1 MRPIYFVSMIAA
13 LAFLPGLGV
22 NTAFAQSASGGQ
34 NGGGQNGGQNDQ
46 QLSREERFYNGIR
59 QTLEVS
65 DDAEWKLLMPKIA
78 KVQALSRLARDLRDT
93 RRSMER
99 LKSVKRYDPN
109 DSTPYY
115 IQDLADRAAEVRA
128 AWDDK
133 DAHANTI
140 QQALRG
146 YREAREKA
154 DKALSEELLKARG
167 ELRDL
172 VTARQ
177 ELALIMAG
185 LLD

>member
-1 MRPIYFVSMIAA
+1 MRAFYFVPLIATLA
-13 LAFLPGLGV
+13 LLLLLPGLGV
-22 NTAFAQSASGGQ
+22 NTACAQQSA
-34 NGGGQNGGQNDQ
+34 NGPQPGDQ
-46 QLSREERFYNGIR
+46 QLSKEERYYNGIR
-59 QTLEVS
+59 TALEIA
-65 DDAEWKLLMPKIA
+65 DDAEWRALQPKIA
-78 KVQALSRLARDLRDT
+78 KVQVLSRWARDLRDT
-93 RRSMER
+93 RRSLDR
-99 LKSVKRYDPN
+99 LRSVRRSDGNDPP
-109 DSTPYY
+109 PYY
-115 IQDLADRAAEVRA
+115 IQDLSDRAAEVRA

-146 YREAREKA
+146 FREAREKA
-154 DKALSEELLKARG
+154 DKELTAELGKARA